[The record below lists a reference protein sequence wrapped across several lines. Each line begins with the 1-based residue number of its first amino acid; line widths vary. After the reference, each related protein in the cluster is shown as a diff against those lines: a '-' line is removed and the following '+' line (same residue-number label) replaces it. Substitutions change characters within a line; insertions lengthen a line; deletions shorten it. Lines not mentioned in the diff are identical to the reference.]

1 MIYSA
6 VDTSDVHAAVLHIQ
20 RKFPEAPISLA
31 GFSLGAMLV
40 TKYLADI
47 ESGTLQPAGLSPYD
61 LSFHLVR
68 QNQCPGWDGVD

>member
-6 VDTSDVHAAVLHIQ
+6 VDTSDLHAAVERVQ
-20 RKFPEAPISLA
+20 QDYPDAPIFLA

-47 ESGTLQPAGLSPYD
+47 MSGKLQPAGPLPQPVS
-61 LSFHLVR
+61 
-68 QNQCPGWDGVD
+68 